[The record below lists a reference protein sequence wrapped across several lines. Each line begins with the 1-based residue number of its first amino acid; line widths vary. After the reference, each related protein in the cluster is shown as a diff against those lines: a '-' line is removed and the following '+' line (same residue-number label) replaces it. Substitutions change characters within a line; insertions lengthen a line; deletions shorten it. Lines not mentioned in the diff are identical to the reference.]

1 MLKLNT
7 SIKDRDLLQM
17 SVMKALYRDVQVR
30 IYGNND
36 GKLRIDECLST
47 RLCSKL
53 EEYGKLRDG
62 YIDPYEAGFLVY
74 KGVAEFNGKT
84 GEEAFEKII
93 GFIDDFLMFQVYLD
107 LRKRGKRVSRGPR
120 RRSLLLIEGS
130 HVYEVH
136 VMSEG
141 EIITPRELAELSKY
155 SLANARTPIA
165 AIVDSTGIITYY
177 SMAKSDIIK

>member
-1 MLKLNT
+1 MEANAIVQIKLK
-7 SIKDRDLLQM
+7 SE
-17 SVMKALYRDVQVR
+17 
-30 IYGNND
+30 GD
-36 GKLRIDECLST
+36 GKLRVSECLSQ
-47 RLCSKL
+47 RLCNKL
-53 EEYGKLRDG
+53 EEYGKLREG

-74 KGVAEFNGKT
+74 KGIAEFDGRI

-107 LRKRGKRVSRGPR
+107 LRKRGKRVTRGPR
-120 RRSLLLIEGS
+120 KRSLLLIEGS
-130 HVYEVH
+130 HIYEVH

-141 EIITPRELAELSKY
+141 ETITPHDLAELSKY